1 MCWAFPQGEWPKV
14 PSTMFERNLFL
25 NPVIRITTVIMVFV
39 DIKMHQ
45 LSQVGAKHPKP
56 KACDE
61 KYSQNSERSPQAGE
75 NKSKSTKMLE
85 SSPQV
90 RESDKK
96 LMHKQA

>member
-1 MCWAFPQGEWPKV
+1 MSKNDKKCQKKKV
-14 PSTMFERNLFL
+14 N
-25 NPVIRITTVIMVFV
+25 N
-39 DIKMHQ
+39 
-45 LSQVGAKHPKP
+45 
-56 KACDE
+56 DE

-96 LMHKQA
+96 LMHKRAWGVSRF

>member
-1 MCWAFPQGEWPKV
+1 MSKNDKKCQK
-14 PSTMFERNLFL
+14 
-25 NPVIRITTVIMVFV
+25 
-39 DIKMHQ
+39 K
-45 LSQVGAKHPKP
+45 
-56 KACDE
+56 KANNDE

-96 LMHKQA
+96 LMHKRAQGASRLKKKSTTHRLGLFEH